1 MPKAKPT
8 AQLGFDF
15 AVPAPNKGVAGLAGL
30 EKRINAM
37 IGTALACAA
46 CAGESREVIAAKMS
60 DVLDE
65 PISRAMLDAYSSPAR
80 TDHKVP
86 MARALALLLVTDR
99 QDLLG
104 PILGEIG
111 VAPLIGDEVRTARLG
126 HLQQLKQR
134 IEAEMKALR
143 IDAPEIRDGNE

>member
-15 AVPAPNKGVAGLAGL
+15 TVPAPNKGVAGLAGL
-30 EKRINAM
+30 EQRINAM

-46 CAGESREVIAAKMS
+46 CAGDSREVIAAKMS
-60 DVLDE
+60 EVLAE

-80 TDHKVP
+80 IDHKVP
-86 MARALALLLVTDR
+86 MARAMALLLVTDR

-111 VAPLIGDEVRTARLG
+111 VAPLIGDEVRTARIG
-126 HLQQLKQR
+126 HLQQMRKR
-134 IEAEMKALR
+134 IDAEIKALGL
-143 IDAPEIRDGNE
+143 DAPEIRDGGE